1 MDNLLSRINDVF
13 RTVFDDDELN
23 VTRETTAQDIE
34 GWDSMMQVTLVVNFE
49 KTFKVR
55 LSAAEISSLKKVGDL
70 EDLLR
75 ARLSGAGDKS

>member
-23 VTRETTAQDIE
+23 VTRETTARDIE